1 MKTLMLPAAI
11 VAAAMLMTTPTLTF
25 GQGTKAQKD
34 CVPQPS
40 ASAKGSAERSK
51 AKAPEKI
58 EGQVTSVDP
67 QSGKLTVKRPDGT
80 THEFQGS
87 AETVKEYKP
96 GDQIEMTLR
105 AEPC

>member
-1 MKTLMLPAAI
+1 MKTLMLPAAV
-11 VAAAMLMTTPTLTF
+11 VAAAMLMSTPVF
-25 GQGTKAQKD
+25 GQATKAQKD

-51 AKAPEKI
+51 PKAPEKI

-96 GDQIEMTLR
+96 GDQIELTLR